1 MRLADPPYPTIACK
15 WSDAAGD
22 DLRGLRAFRRAY
34 PEGWSFVVTSDV
46 ERPYVRALGGGE
58 LGGKDL
64 HVVGLTHLVE
74 RLSGEPRE

>member
-1 MRLADPPYPTIACK
+1 M
-15 WSDAAGD
+15 
-22 DLRGLRAFRRAY
+22 
-34 PEGWSFVVTSDV
+34 TSDV